1 MGMELDVS
9 DGSKS
14 LSIPIEDPFH
24 LDVDRTVRRIEE
36 FLSSQ
41 GASASG
47 LDLSGLLPKMIKG
60 IAGCEGGCPADAKSF
75 VSRGFK
81 NFRLAYIEGGIL
93 EARAVTENGKNVAFK
108 MFPDF

>member
-1 MGMELDVS
+1 MELDVS

-14 LSIPIEDPFH
+14 LSIPIENPFH
-24 LDVDRTVRRIEE
+24 LDVEATVTRIES
-36 FLSSQ
+36 FLSTQ
-41 GASASG
+41 GASTNS
-47 LDLSGLLPKMIKG
+47 LDIRGLLPKMVKG

-81 NFRLAYIEGGIL
+81 NFDLAYIEGGIL
-93 EARAVTENGKNVAFK
+93 QAKAVIDGGKNVTLR